1 MKKLRIYRVTDAY
14 IEYLRKYDSINV
26 KKNNSE
32 KRAYIGIVF
41 QINNIKYFA
50 PLASPRP
57 KHSKMKDNIDFIKIN
72 NGEHGAINLNNMIP
86 IANEGII
93 NYNINKEPDNAYRNL
108 LYQQIRFINK
118 NVEKIIN
125 NANKLYEKVTKYN
138 TFFNSRCANFK
149 LLEQKCLEYPIYL
162 QSIKEVAITVDEN
175 IHINM
180 EGQEELEL

>member
-1 MKKLRIYRVTDAY
+1 
-14 IEYLRKYDSINV
+14 
-26 KKNNSE
+26 
-32 KRAYIGIVF
+32 
-41 QINNIKYFA
+41 
-50 PLASPRP
+50 
-57 KHSKMKDNIDFIKIN
+57 
-72 NGEHGAINLNNMIP
+72 MIP

-162 QSIKEVAITVDEN
+162 QSIKEVATTVDEN
-175 IHINM
+175 IHINI

>member
-1 MKKLRIYRVTDAY
+1 MKKLRIYRITDAY

-26 KKNNSE
+26 KKNNNE
-32 KRAYIGIVF
+32 KRAYIGVVF

-86 IANEGII
+86 VANEGII
-93 NYNINKEPDNAYRNL
+93 NYNINIEPNITYRNL
-108 LYQQIRFINK
+108 LYQQVGFINK
-118 NVEKIIN
+118 NTERIIN

-138 TFFNSRCANFK
+138 TFLNSRCANFK
-149 LLEQKCLEYPIYL
+149 LLEEKCLEYPVYL
-162 QSIKEVAITVDEN
+162 ETLKEVATTID
-175 IHINM
+175 
-180 EGQEELEL
+180 EELEQ